1 MPIFCE
7 HLAAETLKALNDE
20 VRKLPSEHHLRKDST
35 DGIVSIAY
43 DAKQNV
49 TIFHAKSGFY
59 FRRGGLVESIRADL
73 NFGRGLICSAYEL
86 TDDTNLPESMKAT
99 FQEKFGQKGAR
110 KIDTYLAHFNDR
122 IFLLAK
128 IPRDVMKILFEPD
141 GGVLKTHF
149 KGPRHSLVQIPTLT
163 KYLEFKDPTDPTD
176 PKPIE
181 SVFAT
186 EYTKGHL
193 DYTRAVHYQ
202 ILQDI
207 VRSPGLGITLGPIAA
222 WTS

>member
-7 HLAAETLKALNDE
+7 PLAAETLKALNDE
-20 VRKLPSEHHLRKDST
+20 VKKLPPEHHLRKDSEE
-35 DGIVSIAY
+35 GIVSIAY
-43 DAKQNV
+43 DTKENV

-59 FRRGGLVESIRADL
+59 FRRGGLVDSIRADL

-86 TDDTNLPESMKAT
+86 KDDTTLPETLKGT
-99 FQEKFGQKGAR
+99 FQERFGQKGAK

-128 IPRDVMKILFEPD
+128 IPRDVMKQIFEPE

-149 KGPRHSLVQIPTLT
+149 KGPRDSLVQLSTLT
-163 KYLEFKDPTDPTD
+163 KYLEFKETNDPT
-176 PKPIE
+176 PIE

-202 ILQDI
+202 ILQDL
-207 VRSPGLGITLGPIAA
+207 VRSPGLGVTLGPIAA